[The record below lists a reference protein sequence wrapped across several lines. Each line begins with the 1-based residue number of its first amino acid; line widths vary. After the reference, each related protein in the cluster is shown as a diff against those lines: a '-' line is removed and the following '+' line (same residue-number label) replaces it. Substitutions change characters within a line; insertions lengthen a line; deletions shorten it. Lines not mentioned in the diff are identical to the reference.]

1 MESKLFKKLIVSA
14 LCAATITSAGI
25 AGAGLVNAF
34 SANTVTASAAEE
46 VTERKDVKITSVDQP
61 EGMFARVRF
70 DLDSSRTGNGTF
82 VAKKAAVGNYIYY
95 NRTVCKNKNIDV
107 HMRSN
112 EFWIYPKSE
121 TTLTVGDT
129 LTFVKGLHFPVVTN
143 DGEAVASYQDYLGET
158 VVFEYTESGWV
169 NKTAI
174 DKEKEQKVTITG
186 LGEGVGNGETFKTNF
201 DTNKNNDMNYTF
213 VQKWIEVKG
222 YLLLNGE
229 PYNNG
234 DIHCMSGNFYVYPS
248 AAFNVGDTI
257 TVLEGLHMPANTTN
271 TWGQNPAYTDQ
282 TYSGYI
288 AETFTIEYTDAGWV
302 KKAEANEPN
311 TLKEVTALTENEA
324 GATMP
329 ATYSFTM
336 NFDLRVSK
344 EELTELETDANYAEN
359 IYIDGKSVKDWNATT
374 TAEDNDGE
382 TIPAISIS
390 AYGTGITITVVKS
403 TNIIKA
409 GEGFSV
415 KVGKEFVCST
425 GNIIEEDITRYYL
438 PELEYWTNVEPYEIE
453 KTQALTIKNVGAF
466 EIIDNGANGVVYFNF
481 NENIASKQLLAYNF
495 HPAYMKTLPSAYP
508 VDLADEFA
516 ASGATVNFIN
526 HVVINGKTIA
536 EYWKDLSGAQAKSSR
551 FECHILATST
561 GVNRLRIGTN
571 VTNKF
576 DGTEA
581 ITITLKEGLVFY
593 GGAYLDH
600 DVTLTYTPAN
610 GDVPASTVYTS
621 AAKEITLAADETNLV
636 VNDTA
641 NLTATVNPADY
652 TGELTYEVSDDTV
665 VSVADGVITALKAGT
680 ATITAKV
687 GDVTSN
693 EVTITV
699 KNPAAT
705 EISIAADKT
714 ELEVDGTAQITPTV
728 TPAEYDG
735 TLVYVV
741 SDDTV
746 ISVSADGV
754 ITALKAGTAKITAKI
769 GNELVSNE
777 ITITVTE
784 KEPVT
789 PDESTSA
796 GDSGDD
802 KDSASAGDSTGTSES
817 AGAGESGGD
826 KDSASSGNSASGTE
840 STGSSGCGGA
850 VSAGLFG
857 ILGLGIGAAV
867 VAFKKKKD

>member
-1 MESKLFKKLIVSA
+1 MERKLFKKLIVTA
-14 LCAATITSAGI
+14 LCAATITCAGI

-34 SANTVTASAAEE
+34 SSQPITASAAEE
-46 VTERKDVKITSVDQP
+46 VAERKDVKITKIDNENGTATCVH
-61 EGMFARVRF
+61 F
-70 DLDSSRTGNGTF
+70 DLDASRTGNGLN
-82 VAKKAAVGNYIYY
+82 ANNKKAVGNYIYY
-95 NRTVCKNKNIDV
+95 NRETCFKAKFDV

-112 EFWIYPKSE
+112 MFWFYPKE
-121 TTLTVGDT
+121 GTTLAVGDT
-129 LTFVKGLHFPVVTN
+129 LTFVKGLRFPVVTT
-143 DGEAVASYQDYLGET
+143 DGTAYKTYKDYLGET
-158 VVFEYTESGWV
+158 TVWEYTESGWV
-169 NKTAI
+169 NKTEEN
-174 DKEKEQKVTITG
+174 KKTEQQVTITG
-186 LGEGVGNGETFKTNF
+186 LGGGVGNGETFKTNYN
-201 DTNKNNDMNYTF
+201 TNGNNDMNYTF
-213 VQKWIEVKG
+213 VQKWIEAKG

-248 AAFNVGDTI
+248 TAFNVGDTI
-257 TVLEGLHMPANTTN
+257 TVLEGLHMPANATN
-271 TWGQNPAYTDQ
+271 TWGQNPAYTEQ

-288 AETFTIEYTDAGWV
+288 AETFTIEYTSAGWV
-302 KKAEANEPN
+302 KKAEAGEPN
-311 TLKEVTALTENEA
+311 TLKDVTALTENEA

-336 NFDLRVSK
+336 NFNLRVSK
-344 EELTELETDANYAEN
+344 DELTELEKDDNYAAN
-359 IYIDGKSVKDWNATT
+359 IYINGKSVKEWNATT

-382 TIPAISIS
+382 IIPAISVS
-390 AYGTGITITVVKS
+390 AYGAGITLSVVKS

-409 GEGFSV
+409 GEGFSA

-438 PELEYWTNVEPYEIE
+438 PELEYWTNVEPYEIQ

-466 EIIDNGANGVVYFNF
+466 EIIDGGANGVVFFNF

-495 HPAYMKTLPSAYP
+495 HPAYMKTLPAAYP

-561 GVNRLRIGTN
+561 GVDRIRIGSN
-571 VTNKF
+571 VSNGF
-576 DGTEA
+576 DGNTA
-581 ITITLKEGLVFY
+581 ITVTLKEGLVFY

-610 GDVPASTVYTS
+610 GDVAASTVYAS
-621 AAKEITLAADETNLV
+621 AAKTIELAADETNLV
-636 VNDTA
+636 AGNTA
-641 NLTATVNPADY
+641 NLTATVAPADY
-652 TGELTYEVSDDTV
+652 TGELVYEVSDNTV
-665 VSVADGVITALKAGT
+665 VSVVDGVITALKAGV

-687 GDVTSN
+687 GDVISN

-705 EISIAADKT
+705 AIAIAADKT
-714 ELEVDGTAQITPTV
+714 ELEVSQTAKITPTV

-741 SDDTV
+741 SDNTV
-746 ISVSADGV
+746 VTVSADGV
-754 ITALKAGTAKITAKI
+754 VTALKAGTATITAKI
-769 GNELVSNE
+769 GDELVSNE
-777 ITITVTE
+777 ITVTVTE
-784 KEPVT
+784 KEEPVT
-789 PDESTSA
+789 PGESTSESNSA
-796 GDSGDD
+796 SAGESTDASESTGGDSANTG
-802 KDSASAGDSTGTSES
+802 DSASAG
-817 AGAGESGGD
+817 
-826 KDSASSGNSASGTE
+826 NSASGNG

>member
-1 MESKLFKKLIVSA
+1 MERKLFKKLIVTA
-14 LCAATITSAGI
+14 LCAATITCAGI

-34 SANTVTASAAEE
+34 SSQPITASAAEE
-46 VTERKDVKITSVDQP
+46 VAERKDVKITKIDNENGTATCVH
-61 EGMFARVRF
+61 F
-70 DLDSSRTGNGTF
+70 DLEGRSGNGLN
-82 VAKKAAVGNYIYY
+82 VNNKKAVGNYIYY
-95 NRTVCKNKNIDV
+95 NRETCFKAKFDV

-112 EFWIYPKSE
+112 MFWFYPKE
-121 TTLTVGDT
+121 GTTLAVGDT
-129 LTFVKGLHFPVVTN
+129 LTFVKGLRFPVVTT
-143 DGEAVASYQDYLGET
+143 DGTAYKTYKDYLGET
-158 VVFEYTESGWV
+158 TVWEYTESGWV
-169 NKTAI
+169 NKTEEN
-174 DKEKEQKVTITG
+174 KKTEQQVTITG
-186 LGEGVGNGETFKTNF
+186 LGGGVGNGETFKTNYN
-201 DTNKNNDMNYTF
+201 TNGNNDMNYTF
-213 VQKWIEVKG
+213 VQKWIEAKG

-248 AAFNVGDTI
+248 TAFNVGDTI
-257 TVLEGLHMPANTTN
+257 TVLEGLHMPANATN
-271 TWGQNPAYTDQ
+271 TWGQNPAYTEQ

-288 AETFTIEYTDAGWV
+288 AETFTIEYTSAGWV
-302 KKAEANEPN
+302 KKAEAGEPN
-311 TLKEVTALTENEA
+311 TLKDVTALTENEA

-336 NFDLRVSK
+336 NFNLRVSK
-344 EELTELETDANYAEN
+344 DELTELEKDDNYAAN
-359 IYIDGKSVKDWNATT
+359 IYINGKSVKEWNATT

-382 TIPAISIS
+382 IIPAISVS
-390 AYGTGITITVVKS
+390 AYGTGITLSVVKS

-409 GEGFSV
+409 GEGFSA

-438 PELEYWTNVEPYEIE
+438 PELEYWTNVEPYEIQ

-466 EIIDNGANGVVYFNF
+466 EIIDGGANGVVFFNF

-495 HPAYMKTLPSAYP
+495 HPAYMKTLPAAYP

-561 GVNRLRIGTN
+561 GVNRIRIGTRVSN
-571 VTNKF
+571 GF
-576 DGTEA
+576 DGNTA
-581 ITITLKEGLVFY
+581 ITVTLKEGLVFY

-610 GDVPASTVYTS
+610 GDVAASTVYAS
-621 AAKEITLAADETNLV
+621 AAKTIELAADETNLV
-636 VNDTA
+636 AGNTA
-641 NLTATVNPADY
+641 NLTATVAPADY
-652 TGELTYEVSDDTV
+652 TGELVYEVSDNTV
-665 VSVADGVITALKAGT
+665 VSVADGVITALKAGV

-687 GDVTSN
+687 GDVISN

-705 EISIAADKT
+705 AIAIAADKT
-714 ELEVDGTAQITPTV
+714 ELEVSQTAKITPTV

-741 SDDTV
+741 SDNTV
-746 ISVSADGV
+746 VSVSADGV
-754 ITALKAGTAKITAKI
+754 ITALKAGTATITAKI
-769 GNELVSNE
+769 GDELVSNE
-777 ITITVTE
+777 ITVTVTE
-784 KEPVT
+784 KEEPVT
-789 PDESTSA
+789 PGESTSE
-796 GDSGDD
+796 S
-802 KDSASAGDSTGTSES
+802 DSASAGESTGTSES
-817 AGAGESGGD
+817 TGGD
-826 KDSASSGNSASGTE
+826 SANTGDSASAGNSASGNG

>member
-1 MESKLFKKLIVSA
+1 MERKLFKKLIVTA
-14 LCAATITSAGI
+14 LCAATITCAGI

-34 SANTVTASAAEE
+34 SSQPITASAAEE
-46 VTERKDVKITSVDQP
+46 VAERKDVKITKIDNENGTATCVH
-61 EGMFARVRF
+61 F
-70 DLDSSRTGNGTF
+70 DLDASRTGN
-82 VAKKAAVGNYIYY
+82 VLNVNNKKAVGNYIYY
-95 NRTVCKNKNIDV
+95 NRETCFKAKFDV

-112 EFWIYPKSE
+112 MFWFSPKE
-121 TTLTVGDT
+121 GTTLAVGDT
-129 LTFVKGLHFPVVTN
+129 LTFVKGLRFPVVTT
-143 DGEAVASYQDYLGET
+143 DGTAYKTYKDYLGET
-158 VVFEYTESGWV
+158 TVWEYTESGWV
-169 NKTAI
+169 NKTEEN
-174 DKEKEQKVTITG
+174 KKTEQQVTITG
-186 LGEGVGNGETFKTNF
+186 LGGGVGNGETFKTNYN
-201 DTNKNNDMNYTF
+201 TNGNNDMNYTF
-213 VQKWIEVKG
+213 VQKWIEAKG

-248 AAFNVGDTI
+248 TAFNVGDTI
-257 TVLEGLHMPANTTN
+257 TVLEGLHMPANATN
-271 TWGQNPAYTDQ
+271 TWGQNPAYTEQ

-288 AETFTIEYTDAGWV
+288 AETFTIEYTSAGWV
-302 KKAEANEPN
+302 KKAEAGEPN
-311 TLKEVTALTENEA
+311 TLKDVTALTENEA

-336 NFDLRVSK
+336 NFNLRVSK
-344 EELTELETDANYAEN
+344 DELTELEKDDNYAAN
-359 IYIDGKSVKDWNATT
+359 IYINGKSVKEWNATT

-382 TIPAISIS
+382 IIPAISVS
-390 AYGTGITITVVKS
+390 AYGAGITLSVVKS

-409 GEGFSV
+409 GEGFSA

-438 PELEYWTNVEPYEIE
+438 PELEYWTNVEPYEIQ

-466 EIIDNGANGVVYFNF
+466 EIIDGGANGVVFFNF

-495 HPAYMKTLPSAYP
+495 HPAYMKTLPAAYP

-551 FECHILATST
+551 FECHILASSA
-561 GVNRLRIGTN
+561 GVDRIRIGSN
-571 VTNKF
+571 VSNGF
-576 DGTEA
+576 DGNTA
-581 ITITLKEGLVFY
+581 ITVTLKEGLVFY

-610 GDVPASTVYTS
+610 GDVAASTVYTS
-621 AAKEITLAADETNLV
+621 AAKTIELAADETNLV
-636 VNDTA
+636 AGNTA
-641 NLTATVNPADY
+641 NLTATVAPADY
-652 TGELTYEVSDDTV
+652 TGELVYEVSDNTV
-665 VSVADGVITALKAGT
+665 VSVADGVITALKAGV

-687 GDVTSN
+687 GDVISN

-705 EISIAADKT
+705 AIAIAADKT
-714 ELEVDGTAQITPTV
+714 ELEVSQTAKITPTV

-741 SDDTV
+741 SDNTV
-746 ISVSADGV
+746 VSVSADGV
-754 ITALKAGTAKITAKI
+754 VTALKAGTATITAKI
-769 GNELVSNE
+769 GDELVSNE
-777 ITITVTE
+777 ITVTVTE
-784 KEPVT
+784 KEEPVT
-789 PDESTSA
+789 PGESTSESNSESTGESA
-796 GDSGDD
+796 DASESTGGDSANTG
-802 KDSASAGDSTGTSES
+802 DSASAG
-817 AGAGESGGD
+817 
-826 KDSASSGNSASGTE
+826 NSASGNG

>member
-1 MESKLFKKLIVSA
+1 MERKLFKKLIVTA
-14 LCAATITSAGI
+14 LCAATITCAGI

-34 SANTVTASAAEE
+34 SSQPITASAAEE
-46 VTERKDVKITSVDQP
+46 VAERKDVKITKIDNENGTATCVH
-61 EGMFARVRF
+61 F
-70 DLDSSRTGNGTF
+70 DLEGRSGNGLN
-82 VAKKAAVGNYIYY
+82 VNNKKAVGNYIYY
-95 NRTVCKNKNIDV
+95 NRETCFKAKFDV

-112 EFWIYPKSE
+112 MFWFYPKE
-121 TTLTVGDT
+121 GTTLAVGDT
-129 LTFVKGLHFPVVTN
+129 LTFVKGLRFPVVTT
-143 DGEAVASYQDYLGET
+143 DGTAYKTYKDYLGET
-158 VVFEYTESGWV
+158 TVWEYTESGWV
-169 NKTAI
+169 NKTEEN
-174 DKEKEQKVTITG
+174 KKTEQQVTITG
-186 LGEGVGNGETFKTNF
+186 LGSGVGNGETFKTNYN
-201 DTNKNNDMNYTF
+201 TNGNNDMNYTF
-213 VQKWIEVKG
+213 VQKWIEAKG

-248 AAFNVGDTI
+248 TAFNVGDTI
-257 TVLEGLHMPANTTN
+257 TVLEGLHMPANATN
-271 TWGQNPAYTDQ
+271 TWGQNPAYTEQ

-288 AETFTIEYTDAGWV
+288 AETFTIEYTSAGWV
-302 KKAEANEPN
+302 KKAEAGEPN
-311 TLKEVTALTENEA
+311 TLKDVTALTENEA

-336 NFDLRVSK
+336 NFNLRVSK
-344 EELTELETDANYAEN
+344 DELTELEKDDNYAAN
-359 IYIDGKSVKDWNATT
+359 IYINGKSVKEWNATT

-382 TIPAISIS
+382 IIPAISVS
-390 AYGTGITITVVKS
+390 AYGAGITLSVVKS

-409 GEGFSV
+409 GEGFSA

-438 PELEYWTNVEPYEIE
+438 PELEYWTNVEPYEIQ

-466 EIIDNGANGVVYFNF
+466 EIIDGGANGVVFFNF

-495 HPAYMKTLPSAYP
+495 HPAYMKTLPAAYP

-551 FECHILATST
+551 FECHILATSA
-561 GVNRLRIGTN
+561 GVDRIRIGSN
-571 VTNKF
+571 VSNGF
-576 DGTEA
+576 DGNTA
-581 ITITLKEGLVFY
+581 ITVTLKEGLVFY

-610 GDVPASTVYTS
+610 GDVAASTVYSS
-621 AAKEITLAADETNLV
+621 AAKTIELAADETNLV
-636 VNDTA
+636 AGNTA
-641 NLTATVNPADY
+641 NLTATVAPADY
-652 TGELTYEVSDDTV
+652 TGELVYEVSDNTV
-665 VSVADGVITALKAGT
+665 VSVADGVITALKAGV

-687 GDVTSN
+687 GDVISN

-705 EISIAADKT
+705 AIAIAADKT
-714 ELEVDGTAQITPTV
+714 ELEVSQTAKITPTV

-741 SDDTV
+741 SDNTV
-746 ISVSADGV
+746 VSVSADGV
-754 ITALKAGTAKITAKI
+754 VTALKAGTATITAKI
-769 GNELVSNE
+769 GDELVSNE
-777 ITITVTE
+777 ITVTVTE
-784 KEPVT
+784 KEEPVT
-789 PDESTSA
+789 PGESTSE
-796 GDSGDD
+796 SN
-802 KDSASAGDSTGTSES
+802 SASA
-817 AGAGESGGD
+817 
-826 KDSASSGNSASGTE
+826 GNSASGNG

-850 VSAGLFG
+850 VSAGVFG

>member
-1 MESKLFKKLIVSA
+1 MERKLFKKLIVTA
-14 LCAATITSAGI
+14 LCAATITCAGI

-34 SANTVTASAAEE
+34 SSQPITASAAEE
-46 VTERKDVKITSVDQP
+46 VAERKDVKITKIDNENGTATCVH
-61 EGMFARVRF
+61 F
-70 DLDSSRTGNGTF
+70 DLDASRTGNGLN
-82 VAKKAAVGNYIYY
+82 VNNKKAVGNYIYY
-95 NRTVCKNKNIDV
+95 NRETCFKAKFDV

-112 EFWIYPKSE
+112 MFWFYPKE
-121 TTLTVGDT
+121 GTTLAVGDT
-129 LTFVKGLHFPVVTN
+129 LTFVKGLHFPVVTDDN
-143 DGEAVASYQDYLGET
+143 TAYKTYKDYLGET
-158 VVFEYTESGWV
+158 TVWEYTESGWV
-169 NKTAI
+169 NKTEA
-174 DKEKEQKVTITG
+174 DKAKEQKVTITG
-186 LGEGVGNGETFKTNF
+186 LGDGVGNGETFKTNYN
-201 DTNKNNDMNYTF
+201 TNGNNDMNYTF
-213 VQKWIEVKG
+213 VQKWIEAKG

-248 AAFNVGDTI
+248 TAFNVGDTI
-257 TVLEGLHMPANTTN
+257 TVLEGLHMPANATN
-271 TWGQNPAYTDQ
+271 TWGQNPAYTEQ

-288 AETFTIEYTDAGWV
+288 AETFTIEYTSAGWV
-302 KKAEANEPN
+302 KKAEAGEPN
-311 TLKEVTALTENEA
+311 TLKDVTALTENEA

-336 NFDLRVSK
+336 NFNLRVSK
-344 EELTELETDANYAEN
+344 DELTELEKDDNYAAN
-359 IYIDGKSVKDWNATT
+359 IYINGKSVKEWNATT

-382 TIPAISIS
+382 IIPAISVS
-390 AYGTGITITVVKS
+390 AYGAGITLSVVKS

-409 GEGFSV
+409 GEGFSA

-438 PELEYWTNVEPYEIE
+438 PELEYWTNVEPYEIQ
-453 KTQALTIKNVGAF
+453 KTQALTIKNVSAF
-466 EIIDNGANGVVYFNF
+466 EIIDGGANGVVFFNF
-481 NENIASKQLLAYNF
+481 NENVASKQLLAYNF
-495 HPAYMKTLPSAYP
+495 HPAYMKTLPAAYP

-561 GVNRLRIGTN
+561 GVNRIRIGSN
-571 VTNKF
+571 VSNGF
-576 DGTEA
+576 DGNTA
-581 ITITLKEGLVFY
+581 ITVTLKEGLVFY

-610 GDVPASTVYTS
+610 GDVAASTVYTS
-621 AAKEITLAADETNLV
+621 AAKTIELAADETNLV
-636 VNDTA
+636 AGNTA
-641 NLTATVNPADY
+641 NLTATVAPADY
-652 TGELTYEVSDDTV
+652 TGELVYEVSDNTV
-665 VSVADGVITALKAGT
+665 VSVSADGVITALKAGT

-687 GDVTSN
+687 GDVISN

-705 EISIAADKT
+705 AIVIAADKT
-714 ELEVDGTAQITPTV
+714 ELEVSQTAKITPTV

-741 SDDTV
+741 SDNTV
-746 ISVSADGV
+746 VSVSADGV
-754 ITALKAGTAKITAKI
+754 VTALKAGTATITAKI
-769 GNELVSNE
+769 GDELVSNE
-777 ITITVTE
+777 ITVTVTE
-784 KEPVT
+784 KEEPVT
-789 PDESTSA
+789 PGESTSE
-796 GDSGDD
+796 S
-802 KDSASAGDSTGTSES
+802 DSASAGES
-817 AGAGESGGD
+817 ADAGESTGGD
-826 KDSASSGNSASGTE
+826 SANTGDSASAGNSASGNG

>member
-1 MESKLFKKLIVSA
+1 MERKLFKKLIVTA
-14 LCAATITSAGI
+14 LCAATITCAGI

-34 SANTVTASAAEE
+34 SSQPITASAAEE
-46 VTERKDVKITSVDQP
+46 VAERKDVKITKIDNENGTATCVH
-61 EGMFARVRF
+61 F
-70 DLDSSRTGNGTF
+70 DLEGRSGNGLN
-82 VAKKAAVGNYIYY
+82 VNNKKAVGNYIYY
-95 NRTVCKNKNIDV
+95 NRETCFKAKFDV

-112 EFWIYPKSE
+112 MFWFYPKE
-121 TTLTVGDT
+121 GTTLAVGDT
-129 LTFVKGLHFPVVTN
+129 LTFVKGLRFPVVTT
-143 DGEAVASYQDYLGET
+143 DGTAYKTYKDYLGET
-158 VVFEYTESGWV
+158 TVWEYTESGWV
-169 NKTAI
+169 NKTEA
-174 DKEKEQKVTITG
+174 DKAKEQKVTVTG
-186 LGEGVGNGETFKTNF
+186 LGDGVGNGETFKTNYN
-201 DTNKNNDMNYTF
+201 TNGNNDMNYTF
-213 VQKWIEVKG
+213 VQKWIEAKG

-248 AAFNVGDTI
+248 TAFNVGDTI
-257 TVLEGLHMPANTTN
+257 TVLEGLHMPANATN
-271 TWGQNPAYTDQ
+271 TWGQNPAYTEQ

-288 AETFTIEYTDAGWV
+288 AETFTIEYTSAGWV
-302 KKAEANEPN
+302 KKAEAGEPN
-311 TLKEVTALTENEA
+311 TLKDVTALTENEA

-336 NFDLRVSK
+336 NFNLRVSK
-344 EELTELETDANYAEN
+344 DELTELEKDDNYAAN
-359 IYIDGKSVKDWNATT
+359 IYINGKSVKEWNATT

-382 TIPAISIS
+382 IIPAISVS
-390 AYGTGITITVVKS
+390 AYGAGITLSVVKS

-409 GEGFSV
+409 GEGFSA

-438 PELEYWTNVEPYEIE
+438 PELEYWTNVEPYEIQ

-466 EIIDNGANGVVYFNF
+466 EIIDGGANGVVFFNF

-495 HPAYMKTLPSAYP
+495 HPAYMKTLPAAYP

-561 GVNRLRIGTN
+561 GVNRIRIGTRVSN
-571 VTNKF
+571 GF
-576 DGTEA
+576 DGNTA
-581 ITITLKEGLVFY
+581 ITVTLKEGLVFY

-610 GDVPASTVYTS
+610 GDVAASTVYAS
-621 AAKEITLAADETNLV
+621 AAKTIELAADETNLV
-636 VNDTA
+636 AGNTA
-641 NLTATVNPADY
+641 NLTATVAPADY
-652 TGELTYEVSDDTV
+652 TGELVYEVSDNTV
-665 VSVADGVITALKAGT
+665 VSVADGVITALKAGV

-687 GDVTSN
+687 GDVISN

-705 EISIAADKT
+705 AIAIAADKT
-714 ELEVDGTAQITPTV
+714 ELEVSQTAKITPTV

-741 SDDTV
+741 SDNTV
-746 ISVSADGV
+746 VSVSADGV
-754 ITALKAGTAKITAKI
+754 VTALKAGTATITAKI
-769 GNELVSNE
+769 GDELVSNE
-777 ITITVTE
+777 ITVTVTE
-784 KEPVT
+784 KEDPVT
-789 PDESTSA
+789 PGESTSESDSSSA
-796 GDSGDD
+796 GESADASESTGGDSANTG
-802 KDSASAGDSTGTSES
+802 DSASAG
-817 AGAGESGGD
+817 
-826 KDSASSGNSASGTE
+826 NSASGNG

>member
-1 MESKLFKKLIVSA
+1 MERKLFKKLIVTA
-14 LCAATITSAGI
+14 LCAATITCAGI

-34 SANTVTASAAEE
+34 SSQPITASAAEE
-46 VTERKDVKITSVDQP
+46 VAERKDVKITKIDNENGTQTCVHFNL
-61 EGMFARVRF
+61 EGRG
-70 DLDSSRTGNGTF
+70 GNGLNVNNLTG
-82 VAKKAAVGNYIYY
+82 VGDYIYY
-95 NRTVCKNKNIDV
+95 NRESCLNAKFDV

-112 EFWIYPKSE
+112 MFWFYPKAG
-121 TTLTVGDT
+121 TTLAVGDT

-143 DGEAVASYQDYLGET
+143 GGEAVASYQDYLGET

-169 NKTAI
+169 NKTEEN
-174 DKEKEQKVTITG
+174 KKTEQQVTITG
-186 LGEGVGNGETFKTNF
+186 LGDGVGNGETFKTNYN
-201 DTNKNNDMNYTF
+201 TNGNNDMNYTF
-213 VQKWIEVKG
+213 VQKWIEAKG

-248 AAFNVGDTI
+248 TAFNVGDTI
-257 TVLEGLHMPANTTN
+257 TVLEGLHMPANATN
-271 TWGQNPAYTDQ
+271 TWGQNPAYTEQ

-288 AETFTIEYTDAGWV
+288 AETFTIEYTSAGWV
-302 KKAEANEPN
+302 KKAEAGEPN
-311 TLKEVTALTENEA
+311 TLKDVTALTENEA
-324 GATMP
+324 GATMR

-336 NFDLRVSK
+336 NFNLRVSK
-344 EELTELETDANYAEN
+344 DELTELEKDDNYAAN
-359 IYIDGKSVKDWNATT
+359 IYINGKSVKEWNATT

-382 TIPAISIS
+382 IIPAISVS
-390 AYGTGITITVVKS
+390 AYGTGITLSVVKS

-409 GEGFSV
+409 GEGFSA

-425 GNIIEEDITRYYL
+425 GNIIEEDIMRYYL
-438 PELEYWTNVEPYEIE
+438 PELEYWTNVEPYEIQ

-466 EIIDNGANGVVYFNF
+466 EIIDGGANGVVFFNF

-495 HPAYMKTLPSAYP
+495 HPAYMKTLPAAYP

-551 FECHILATST
+551 FECHILATSST
-561 GVNRLRIGTN
+561 DVNRIRIGSN
-571 VTNKF
+571 VSNGF
-576 DGTEA
+576 DGNTA
-581 ITITLKEGLVFY
+581 ITVTLKEGLVFY

-610 GDVPASTVYTS
+610 GDVAASTVYSS
-621 AAKEITLAADETNLV
+621 AAKTIELAADETNLV
-636 VNDTA
+636 AGNTA
-641 NLTATVNPADY
+641 NLTATVAPADY
-652 TGELTYEVSDDTV
+652 TGELVYEVSDNTV
-665 VSVADGVITALKAGT
+665 VSVSADGVITALKAGT

-687 GDVTSN
+687 GDVISN

-705 EISIAADKT
+705 AIAIAADKT
-714 ELEVDGTAQITPTV
+714 ELEVSQTAQITPTV

-741 SDDTV
+741 SDNTV
-746 ISVSADGV
+746 VSVSADGV
-754 ITALKAGTAKITAKI
+754 ITALKAGTATITAKI
-769 GNELVSNE
+769 GDELVSNE
-777 ITITVTE
+777 ITVTVTE
-784 KEPVT
+784 KEEPVT
-789 PDESTSA
+789 PGESTSESNSA
-796 GDSGDD
+796 SAGESADASESTGGDSANTG
-802 KDSASAGDSTGTSES
+802 DSASAG
-817 AGAGESGGD
+817 
-826 KDSASSGNSASGTE
+826 NSASGNG